1 MPPFRFSI
9 PYDRAKL
16 KADGAYSVRARILVD
31 GRVAFTSSEAY
42 PVLTRGA
49 GDNVDMTMQRATTA
63 MEGMFRYI
71 ADAAT
76 FTDCQSGQRWPV
88 AMEAGY
94 KALESAYSE
103 ARRQPGEELKINL
116 RGQLAMRPSAE
127 GGRPELHVIVERH
140 LGIWPGETCGAS
152 APSPPLQETNW
163 RLTRLA
169 GKPVVMGR
177 GLDDPTV
184 IFRPADNRVTGSTGC
199 NNILGTY
206 RLNGSNVRLTS
217 IALTKMVCGQGMD
230 IDATLFT
237 ALGKVS
243 KWKINGQHLELSDA
257 ENAVV
262 ARFEA
267 QPK

>member
-1 MPPFRFSI
+1 
-9 PYDRAKL
+9 
-16 KADGAYSVRARILVD
+16 
-31 GRVAFTSSEAY
+31 
-42 PVLTRGA
+42 
-49 GDNVDMTMQRATTA
+49 MTMQRATTETTA

-76 FTDCQSGQRWPV
+76 FTDCQTGQRWPV
-88 AMEAGY
+88 AMESGY
-94 KALESAYSE
+94 AALESAYSM
-103 ARRQPGEELKINL
+103 ARRQPGEELKVNL

-127 GGRPELHVIVERH
+127 GGRQELHVIVERH
-140 LGIWPGETCGAS
+140 LGLWPGETCGAS
-152 APSPPLQETNW
+152 TPSPPLQETNW

-177 GLDDPTV
+177 GLQEPNV

-199 NNILGTY
+199 NSLLGTY

-217 IALTKMVCGQGMD
+217 IALTKMVCLQGMD

-243 KWKINGQHLELSDA
+243 KWKISGQHLDLSDA
-257 ENAVV
+257 ENLVV